1 MTLVLRLHRSDRLQ
15 DNTKGHLANI
25 LKGGVVYSNKVVIMS
40 SMHSKASIIHS
51 LSHGLES
58 TFTIHKDKLLIA
70 PYGLDKFT
78 WDPSR
83 DKFLPE
89 NYTADNMMGKAVCKV
104 ALQQHLGL
112 TEHASVILVGC
123 IFSEVSDVDLENLK
137 EVVLIASRRNV
148 QFVFTRLSK
157 VPSKNTSLDS
167 FLEEIK
173 DENVRFID
181 KCDEALSHLI
191 FAGSDIIL
199 CPSFHD
205 PMLQVPLKAMRY
217 GAAPIAITSIGKRFR
232 HAVDHDFQSTKL
244 SQFLN
249 TTFAYMSLNE
259 ALDEIDSNSMQWNQ
273 KIMDAMTKDFSW
285 DAECY
290 DMHISAYT
298 ALKNL

>member
-1 MTLVLRLHRSDRLQ
+1 MDVSLEFKSLPSVGYSRKSYLQTTSQRLARGKLVHLHGRRSLALPSVGPGSQRSSLRH
-15 DNTKGHLANI
+15 
-25 LKGGVVYSNKVVIMS
+25 
-40 SMHSKASIIHS
+40 
-51 LSHGLES
+51 
-58 TFTIHKDKLLIA
+58 
-70 PYGLDKFT
+70 
-78 WDPSR
+78 
-83 DKFLPE
+83 
-89 NYTADNMMGKAVCKV
+89 
-104 ALQQHLGL
+104 
-112 TEHASVILVGC
+112 
-123 IFSEVSDVDLENLK
+123 VSG
-137 EVVLIASRRNV
+137 SFRRNSIALYKKAAKFSQQKADFATLWSDLLAMAV
-148 QFVFTRLSK
+148 TPSFQLRIAHRLK
-157 VPSKNTSLDS
+157 HWILDFLS
-167 FLEEIK
+167 FEM

-232 HAVDHDFQSTKL
+232 HVVDHDFQSTKL

-259 ALDEIDSNSMQWNQ
+259 ALDEIKSNSMQWNQ

-290 DMHISAYT
+290 DIHISAYT